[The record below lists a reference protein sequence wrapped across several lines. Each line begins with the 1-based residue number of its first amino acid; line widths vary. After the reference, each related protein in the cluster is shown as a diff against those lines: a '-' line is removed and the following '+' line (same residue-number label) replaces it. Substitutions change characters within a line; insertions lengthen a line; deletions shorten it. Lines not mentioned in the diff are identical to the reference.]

1 VVPEDLVEKLSE
13 IANTKGVSIYNYATE
28 ALQQALRVNGMNAN
42 LGEAVDA
49 YRLVKIQQGA
59 GGVNIPRSTL
69 NQLLKELYREEE
81 DKLNNMWYDAG
92 RWYGEYLNTK
102 LGDDEAL
109 SFLEKDLLISWNLD
123 EVEINNNGYEAS
135 IRYASFM
142 MTDEMTELL
151 LSYISGV
158 MRALNYKELNRDYL
172 RGMATIKYNKI
183 LEINHKK

>member
-1 VVPEDLVEKLSE
+1 MVPEDLVERLSE
-13 IANTKGVSIYNYATE
+13 IANRMGVSISNYATE
-28 ALQQALRVNGMNAN
+28 ALKQALRINSLNAT
-42 LGEAVDA
+42 LDEAVDA

-59 GGVNIPRSTL
+59 GGVHIPRSTL
-69 NQLLKELYREEE
+69 NQLLKELYKEEG
-81 DKLNNMWYDAG
+81 DRLKKMWYEAG

-158 MRALNYKELNRDYL
+158 MRALNYREENKDYL
-172 RGMATIKYNKI
+172 RGMATIKFIKMI
-183 LEINHKK
+183 EINKEQ